1 MPQESPFLPPEGII
15 ANLSKEDRDTL
26 SSFGTFHIAQTGTAI
41 IDQGKPHGKLFF
53 TISGNLHARRADA
66 GSDILLG
73 TINPGDWIGEVDIF
87 DPSHAVCSVVAM
99 APSQYWVITRKALE
113 EYIANHPTAGNVLL
127 IGIASTL
134 GRRVRDITRK
144 LSEQSEL
151 SKIRESLFHDPPPSE
166 G

>member
-1 MPQESPFLPPEGII
+1 MALTEPFLPPTGII
-15 ANLSKEDRDTL
+15 ANLSKEDRETL
-26 SSFGTFHIAQTGTAI
+26 SSYGSFHIAQPGVAI

-53 TISGNLHARRADA
+53 TIEGTFHARRSDA

-73 TINPGDWIGEVDIF
+73 RINPGDWIGEVDIF
-87 DPSHAVCSVVAM
+87 DPCSAVCSVIAM
-99 APSQYWVITRKALE
+99 EPSQYWVITREALE
-113 EYIANHPTAGNVLL
+113 DYINNYPTAGTVIL

-151 SKIRESLFHDPPPSE
+151 SKIRESLFNEPPPSE